1 MQSKYVG
8 FHFKSVVVFSDEVKT
23 FFLNGIHTS
32 YQKNKTTF
40 PLRVKYL
47 LLPPRGAVV

>member
-1 MQSKYVG
+1 MQFEYVG
-8 FHFKSVVVFSDEVKT
+8 FHFKSVVVFSDEVKKC
-23 FFLNGIHTS
+23 FNGIHTS

-47 LLPPRGAVV
+47 LLPHRGAVV